1 MSFKQNNR
9 FIQYSIILHK
19 TKTLKLKFHWVNF
32 KRVLM
37 KKIFIKE
44 QCQHESAIHAHDN
57 GEMTLTKWAV

>member
-1 MSFKQNNR
+1 
-9 FIQYSIILHK
+9 
-19 TKTLKLKFHWVNF
+19 
-32 KRVLM
+32 M